1 MSSSEKRVLPH
12 NLDAEASVLGG
23 ILLRNEVLS
32 SLDRLEVDDF
42 YDPRHQA
49 IFTAMQVLEGS
60 SRPIDEVTL
69 EAQLQQMGKLDAVGG
84 LAYLSQLGLRVP
96 TTDNVVHY
104 ATIVQELHQ
113 ARRLMLTASEIA
125 ARGYE
130 DYGEIEEYL
139 DEAEAKVFE
148 VTQRTQRGN
157 AEHIKVLLKQVFSSL
172 DQRFR
177 AAGGITGVPSGFRDL
192 DEKTAGFQ
200 PTELTILA
208 ARPAMGKTSFAL
220 SIARNCATTH
230 GFPVLVFS
238 LEMSSGQLAER
249 LLCAEAKID
258 SIGLRR
264 GQLQRQDLT
273 NMTYAADA
281 LSKAPIVIDDTGAL
295 TLRELRA
302 SARRFMTD
310 KELKKEKQF
319 GLIIIDYLQ
328 LMSGQRSR
336 QTSREQEISE
346 ISRGLKAMAKE
357 LHCPIMALSQLN
369 RGLESRENKRP
380 QLSDLREC
388 VTGDTLVILA
398 NGRRTPIRELEGQTP
413 RVLAMTPEGRIEA
426 ADSDRVWR
434 VGTRPVFDVGL
445 KSGRRIRAT
454 GKHRVF
460 GAHGWRRIAD
470 LRPGD
475 RLAIARRLPTP
486 DTSERWPD
494 DRVALLG
501 HLIGDG
507 SYLSGQP
514 MRYATASEEN
524 SALVAGVARSEFGC
538 EVKRYRGRGKW
549 HQLLISGNG
558 NRWRPAGVNAWL
570 RELGI
575 FGQRSHEK
583 RVPAAAFRLP
593 SDQIALLLR
602 HLWATDGCISIRTE
616 PDRSPRGRVFFA
628 SSSRALAEDVA
639 ALLLRLGIVAR
650 IRRSEQGSARP
661 MFTVDVSGAD
671 SQRQFLSIVGAFGPR
686 LLPAHRLGAALE
698 KVRDN
703 TNVDTLPPEI
713 MTSIK
718 RRMGQRGISQ
728 RQMAALRGTSYGGS
742 AHFAFAPSRAVV
754 AGYAELL
761 DDDALRSAADSDLF
775 WDQIVSIEPAGEEE
789 VYDLTVPGPASW
801 LADGVVSHNSG
812 AIEQD
817 ADLILFIYR
826 DEVYNKE
833 TEEKNVAEIIIGK
846 NRHGPI
852 DTIKTFFD
860 GRYTRFDNLSKR
872 DTGEY

>member
-1 MSSSEKRVLPH
+1 MSSTVKRVLPH

-23 ILLRNEVLS
+23 ILLRNEVLAT
-32 SLDRLEVDDF
+32 LDKIEVEDF

-49 IFTAMQVLEGS
+49 VFAAMQALEAG

-69 EAQLQQMGKLDAVGG
+69 EAQLQQMGKLEAVGG

-96 TTDNVVHY
+96 TADNVVHY
-104 ATIVQELHQ
+104 ANIVQELNS

-139 DEAEAKVFE
+139 DEAEAKIFE

-157 AEHIKVLLKQVFSSL
+157 AEHIKNLLKQVFGSL

-208 ARPAMGKTSFAL
+208 ARPAMGKTSFAM

-302 SARRFMTD
+302 SARRFMSD

-328 LMSGQRSR
+328 LMSGRRDRS
-336 QTSREQEISE
+336 TSREQEISE

-388 VTGDTLVILA
+388 VTGDTLVVLA
-398 NGRRTPIRELEGQTP
+398 DGRRVPIAELAGQTP
-413 RVLAMTPEGRIEA
+413 RVLAMTPDGRIA
-426 ADSDRVWR
+426 PADSDRVWR
-434 VGTRPVFDVGL
+434 VGVRPVFDVAL
-445 KSGRRIRAT
+445 KSGRHIRAT
-454 GKHRVF
+454 GKHRLY
-460 GAHGWRRIAD
+460 GAGGWRRVTD
-470 LRPGD
+470 LAPGD
-475 RLAIARRLPTP
+475 RLAIARTLPETEEP
-486 DTSERWPD
+486 SGWPER
-494 DRVALLG
+494 RVALLG

-514 MRYATASEEN
+514 MRYATASPEN
-524 SALVAGVARSEFGC
+524 SDLVASAAQAEFGC
-538 EVKRYRGRGKW
+538 EVKRYKGRGQW

-558 NRWRPAGVNAWL
+558 SRWRPAGVNAWL
-570 RELGI
+570 RQLGI

-583 RVPAAAFRLP
+583 RIPHEAFRLP
-593 SDQIALLLR
+593 RAQVALLLQ
-602 HLWATDGCISIRTE
+602 HLWATDGCIWISRDST
-616 PDRSPRGRVFFA
+616 RAPRGRIYF
-628 SSSRALAEDVA
+628 STSSRALALDVA
-639 ALLLRLGIVAR
+639 ALLLRLDIVAR
-650 IRRSEQGSARP
+650 IRSTPHATARTV
-661 MFTVDVSGAD
+661 FSVDVSGAD
-671 SQRQFLSIVGAFGPR
+671 QQRRFLRVVGAFGPR
-686 LLPAHRLGAALE
+686 ELTARRLGQALE
-698 KVRDN
+698 SVRDN
-703 TNVDTLPPEI
+703 TNVDTLPRAVFDRVKDL
-713 MTSIK
+713 MAT
-718 RRMGQRGISQ
+718 RGITQ
-728 RQMAALRGTSYGGS
+728 RQMASLRGTSYGGS
-742 AHFAFAPSRAVV
+742 SHFAFAPSRGVV
-754 AGYAELL
+754 RDYAELL
-761 DDDALRSAADSDLF
+761 DDAVLHAACASDLF
-775 WDQIVSIEPAGEEE
+775 WDEIVSIEPAGEEE
-789 VYDLTVPGPASW
+789 VFDLTVPGPASW
-801 LADGVVSHNSG
+801 LADGIVSHNSG

-833 TEEKNVAEIIIGK
+833 TEEKNIAEIIIGK

-852 DTIKTFFD
+852 DTIKTRFD
-860 GRYTRFDNLSKR
+860 GRYTRFENLSHR
-872 DTGEY
+872 EPGDY